1 MILYALRCEFG
12 HEFDGWF
19 RSSDDYDGQAKRH
32 GIECPECGSLSV
44 TKAVMA
50 PNVARTD
57 ERGRLPANASVPN
70 MSVPN
75 MPVPMAH
82 PGKGMPTPKQ
92 VETYFAAVRKHVEDN
107 FDYVGEKFPEE
118 ARKIHYGETDERAI
132 YGEASPTEAKE
143 LIEEGI
149 EVAPLPGAKKR
160 RSRAR
165 AN

>member
-1 MILYALRCEFG
+1 MILYRLKCAFG

-19 RSSDDYDGQAKRH
+19 RAGEDYERQAKRH
-32 GIECPECGSLSV
+32 SIECPECGSFDV
-44 TKAVMA
+44 DKAIMA

-57 ERGRLPANASVPN
+57 RVEAPAPASA
-70 MSVPN
+70 
-75 MPVPMAH
+75 PVAAPASS
-82 PGKGMPTPKQ
+82 PKGPPSPEQ
-92 VETYFAAVRKHVEDN
+92 VATYFAAVRKHVEDN

-118 ARKIHYGETDERAI
+118 ARKIHYGESDERDI
-132 YGEASPTEAKE
+132 YGEATPEQAME
-143 LIEEGI
+143 LAEEGI